1 MLKKKPASKKHIIIT
16 EKPDLITLNGEDNYV
31 ITPDAFITN
40 SAKIDLR
47 QGKRIRVINLCKSYE
62 YLSRGYY
69 CSLLAEARGQQCLP
83 PIDSVVTLN
92 WKRLSRN
99 AKPELDALIAK
110 HYREPLSSEI
120 AKTFLFYFG
129 RSEDSRLEF
138 LSRRVFDIFRF
149 PIVSVEIKYD
159 ENRWNLSDVMPVSFS
174 RLPKS
179 KLAFFNEA
187 LASYTGKAWNS
198 KKKKAQEKFWLA
210 VLHNPGENM
219 PPSNKGALNAL
230 ARAAKRQNVFF
241 ELITKNDMSTLL
253 EFDALFIRETTAI
266 DHHTYRFSH
275 KAEMEGMPCIDD
287 TASIIRCSNKV
298 FLHEL
303 LSSHNIRVP
312 KTEFLDHQ
320 KASKIEK
327 SLVYPIVL
335 KVPDGSFSRGIA
347 KVDNVDE
354 FKRSFFDLS
363 RKSDLVL
370 LQEYLPSD
378 FDWRIGVLDGEPLF
392 ACRYFMA
399 KGHWQIYNHSAS
411 GSKKSGDHETVR
423 LHDVPKDVL
432 RTACKAASLV
442 GSGLYGVDLKE
453 NKNGVYVV
461 EVNDN
466 PNIDKGVEDSVAGD
480 SLYDRIIEHF
490 GTLVEKA

>member
-1 MLKKKPASKKHIIIT
+1 MKKPASKKHIIIT
-16 EKPDLITLNGEDNYV
+16 EKPDLITLSGEGDHAV
-31 ITPDAFITN
+31 TPEDFITN
-40 SAKIDLR
+40 RADIDLQKGR
-47 QGKRIRVINLCKSYE
+47 RIRVINLCKSYD
-62 YLSRGYY
+62 YLSKGYY

-83 PIDSVVTLN
+83 PVESVVTLN

-129 RSEDSRLEF
+129 RAEDPKLEF
-138 LSRRVFDIFRF
+138 LSRRIFDIFRF
-149 PIVSVEIKYD
+149 PIVSAEIRFD
-159 ENRWNLSDVMPVSFS
+159 EDKWSISAITPVSFS
-174 RLPKS
+174 SLPKS

-187 LASYTGKAWNS
+187 LASYTGKMWSS
-198 KKKKAQEKFWLA
+198 KKKKIQEKFWLA
-210 VLHNPGENM
+210 VLHNPGESM
-219 PPSNKGALNAL
+219 PPSNKGALEAL
-230 ARAAKRQNVFF
+230 MRAAKRQNVFM
-241 ELITKNDMSTLL
+241 ELITKSDMPTLL

-266 DHHTYRFSH
+266 DHHTYRFAY

-303 LSSHNIRVP
+303 LSANSVP
-312 KTEFLDHQ
+312 VPRTEFLDHQ
-320 KASKIEK
+320 KALKIEK
-327 SLVYPIVL
+327 NLVYPVVL

-347 KVDNVDE
+347 KVENADE
-354 FKRSFFDLS
+354 FRRSFFDLS
-363 RKSDLVL
+363 KKSDLVL

-399 KGHWQIYNHSAS
+399 RGHWQIYNHGAKGS
-411 GSKKSGDHETVR
+411 GKSGAHETVR
-423 LHDVPKDVL
+423 LRDVPKDVL

-442 GSGLYGVDLKE
+442 GKSLYGVDLKE
-453 NKNGVYVV
+453 SKNGVYVV

-466 PNIDKGVEDSVAGD
+466 PNIDKGIEDAIAGD
-480 SLYDRIIEHF
+480 ELYDQIIEHF
-490 GTLVEKA
+490 SVLVEKT